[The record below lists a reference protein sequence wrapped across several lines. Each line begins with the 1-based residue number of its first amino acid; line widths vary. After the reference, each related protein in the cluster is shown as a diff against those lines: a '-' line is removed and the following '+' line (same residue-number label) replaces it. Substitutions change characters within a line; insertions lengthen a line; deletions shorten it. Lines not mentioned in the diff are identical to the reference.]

1 MAEKEK
7 SKMSKF
13 VLTLILMGV
22 LTVVGYAMG
31 VIVAHF
37 LLNKTI
43 QQAFTDMLALILA
56 GIGLLGGFIL
66 GLSIKTKKKSTSK
79 NEGETAKGEKIEIQ
93 HDSSFM
99 TEDQLKNNSDPS
111 IIYTTWDKL
120 PSLDKTG
127 FVFRHKVKGN
137 KFEINM
143 KHETHSLVIGTTGT
157 GKTQVL
163 ADPTIRIL
171 AHSKEKPSM
180 VLADPK
186 GELYED
192 NYNILK
198 EEGYDVQVLN
208 LDNPYISSRWNPM
221 ELAWNTYER
230 AGNLAKEVKKISGCT
245 PQEAGYKTF
254 PEEEL
259 GGRVY
264 GDTWYAFQGK
274 AYPDNEILK
283 EELEAV
289 KAQLEA
295 EAKATLRNIGIALIP
310 VPPDT
315 KEPMWLRG
323 SQDLIVGIMEAMLE
337 DSRDP
342 RLGMTKDKFNFYNLY
357 KIAMHRD
364 SNGTDSQIETLK
376 HYSEGRDPRRSSVHD
391 LMATICGTSPTTQKS
406 FLGTLGSSLGLFAD
420 EGILYLTSAT
430 DINFEKMTEKPTAF
444 FIRSPDH
451 KPERHPLTILCISQ
465 LYKVLVDV
473 ANRTINPK
481 TGKAGTLNRK
491 VYYILDEFGN
501 LPAIENFGTMVTV
514 SRSRNIF
521 FEIILQ
527 SYKQL
532 DIKYGADEAQNIRGN
547 FQMELFL
554 GSEDASTIQAF
565 SDACG
570 EITVFTN
577 EESESKT
584 EQKDSNSTTKN
595 KSVQRTRR
603 PLIDKQELRTLPK
616 FTVIAKLFRQPIMK
630 EQMTIFA
637 LNDNFRK
644 SPAQAPTGLAKKLD
658 VDNIAYDIEKR
669 NKIVLKPSSPFD
681 F

>member
-1 MAEKEK
+1 MAEKK
-7 SKMSKF
+7 KMSKF
-13 VLTLILMGV
+13 TKVLILMGV
-22 LTVVGYAMG
+22 FLVIGYIIGVALVMFTKQNVELTTALTDQLAFIMAGVGA
-31 VIVAHF
+31 
-37 LLNKTI
+37 
-43 QQAFTDMLALILA
+43 LA
-56 GIGLLGGFIL
+56 GFAIGLSL
-66 GLSIKTKKKSTSK
+66 KTKKKENGK
-79 NEGETAKGEKIEIQ
+79 NQGETAKGEKIEIQ
-93 HDSSFM
+93 HDSTFM

-127 FVFRHKVKGN
+127 FVFRHKVKGG

-143 KHETHSLVIGTTGT
+143 KHETHALVIGTTGT

-180 VLADPK
+180 ILADPK

-192 NYNILK
+192 NYNILI

-221 ELAWNTYER
+221 ELAWDIYER
-230 AGNLAKEVKKISGCT
+230 AGNLVKEVKKISGCT
-245 PQEAGYKTF
+245 PKEAGYKVF
-254 PEEEL
+254 SEQEL
-259 GGRVY
+259 GGRTY
-264 GDTWYAFQGK
+264 GDTWFAFEGK

-283 EELEAV
+283 AELEAR
-289 KAQLEA
+289 KTQLED

-310 VPPDT
+310 VPPDA

-323 SQDLIVGIMEAMLE
+323 SQDLIVGIMEGMLE

-342 RLGMTKDKFNFYNLY
+342 RLGMTKDKFNFFNLY
-357 KIAMHRD
+357 KIAMKRD
-364 SNGTDSQIETLK
+364 SNGTDSQIESLK
-376 HYSEGRDPRRSSVHD
+376 HYSEGRDPIRSSVHD
-391 LMATICGTSPTTQKS
+391 LMATICGTSPITQRS
-406 FLGTLGSSLGLFAD
+406 FLGTLGSSLGLFSD
-420 EGILYLTSAT
+420 EGILYMTSAT
-430 DINFEKMTEKPTAF
+430 DVDFTQLQERPTAF
-444 FIRSPDH
+444 FIRIPDH
-451 KPERHPLTILCISQ
+451 KPERHTLGTLCISQ

-473 ANRTINPK
+473 ANKTLNPK
-481 TGKAGTLNRK
+481 TGKYGTLKRK

-501 LPAIENFGTMVTV
+501 MPAIENFGTMVTV

-570 EITVFTN
+570 EVTVFTN
-577 EESESKT
+577 EESKSESK
-584 EQKDSNSTTKN
+584 QKDNDSTTIN
-595 KSVQRTRR
+595 KSVQRSRR
-603 PLIDKQELRTLPK
+603 PLIDKGELRTLPK

-637 LNDNFRK
+637 LNNNFK
-644 SPAQAPTGLAKKLD
+644 KAPAQASTGLAKKLD
-658 VDNIAYDIEKR
+658 VDAIFYDIDKR
-669 NKIVLKPSSPFD
+669 NKIVLRPSSPFD
-681 F
+681 L